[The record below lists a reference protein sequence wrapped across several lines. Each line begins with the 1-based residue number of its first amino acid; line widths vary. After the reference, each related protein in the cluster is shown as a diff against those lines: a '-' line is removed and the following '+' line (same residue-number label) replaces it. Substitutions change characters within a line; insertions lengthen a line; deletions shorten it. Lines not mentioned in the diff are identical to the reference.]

1 MAETVVRNGREHQL
15 RNLDTEP
22 LTEEESTLQ
31 DKMEEKYRRDTEADR
46 AIGIG
51 IDGLKRHSHR
61 SGNIRALQDIT
72 YDGATNTNQF

>member
-31 DKMEEKYRRDTEADR
+31 DKMEEKSRRDTEADR
-46 AIGIG
+46 AIGY
-51 IDGLKRHSHR
+51 RYR
-61 SGNIRALQDIT
+61 WP
-72 YDGATNTNQF
+72 